1 MLVAFSSP
9 RKSIYDQRKFV
20 ASCNGRRRI
29 FRELRYSIS
38 AAIFNEGKA
47 FMRRVTRQKVQL
59 LQRHSHCACEVYLHV
74 SHRAISM
81 AYAVELLAPSCGQAS
96 GPISFHTVWKLSC
109 SPRCL
114 AFLFFFLYW
123 VIFQSRIQEG
133 NPKRPSFAPGNGG
146 YPRVNA
152 SRSHT
157 GGWCSE
163 RRPNQGRA
171 MGTESIAS
179 ELQGLR

>member
-1 MLVAFSSP
+1 MQWHTAHYWRAEVKYFRSDFFSA
-9 RKSIYDQRKFV
+9 RAKH
-20 ASCNGRRRI
+20 SCEELPARR
-29 FRELRYSIS
+29 FNCCS
-38 AAIFNEGKA
+38 A
-47 FMRRVTRQKVQL
+47 TRTVLAKCICTSVIGQL
-59 LQRHSHCACEVYLHV
+59 AWPMQSSFSL
-74 SHRAISM
+74 
-81 AYAVELLAPSCGQAS
+81 LLAGRPQVHSLG
-96 GPISFHTVWKLSC
+96 
-109 SPRCL
+109 
-114 AFLFFFLYW
+114 FLFFFLYW